1 MIQYQNC
8 LAAERWKG
16 NTIEKSAGKKL
27 SKVYLKT
34 CDIASNKGH
43 NQFHDYF

>member
-1 MIQYQNC
+1 MIQYLNC
-8 LAAERWKG
+8 LAAEQWKG

-34 CDIASNKGH
+34 CDVAYNKDNH
-43 NQFHDYF
+43 QFHDYF

>member
-1 MIQYQNC
+1 MIQYLNC
-8 LAAERWKG
+8 LAAEQWKG

-34 CDIASNKGH
+34 CDVAYNKDH
-43 NQFHDYF
+43 QFHDYF